1 MVQQAAENDRRV
13 VIGFLDID
21 DFRDYN
27 TNFGHQEEMQS
38 FSLWRVFLQREL
50 KGFVGRNGG
59 DEFVFGYAGD
69 LDKSEI
75 ETVISRILKE
85 LNENYISPRTKS

>member
-1 MVQQAAENDRRV
+1 MVQQAAENDGQV

-27 TNFGHQEEMQS
+27 TNFGHQEGDAVIQ
-38 FSLWRVFLQREL
+38 FVAGILQREL

-59 DEFVFGYAGD
+59 DEFVFGHAGD
-69 LDKSEI
+69 LDKSTI
-75 ETVISRILKE
+75 ETVASRI
-85 LNENYISPRTKS
+85 